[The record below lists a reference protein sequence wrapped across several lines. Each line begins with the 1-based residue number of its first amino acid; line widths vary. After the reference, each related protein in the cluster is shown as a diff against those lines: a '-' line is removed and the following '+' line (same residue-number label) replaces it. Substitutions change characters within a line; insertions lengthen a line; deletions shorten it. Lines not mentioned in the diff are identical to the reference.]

1 MTCFEV
7 LCDDFKKSN
16 PNKRR
21 HCFASSPMISIPI
34 HRSEELHSNPHCIC
48 AEFVE
53 LSTGNSSILHSDDEI
68 PPDCTRTK
76 LLTVMREKTKGHTSI
91 KVRK

>member
-7 LCDDFKKSN
+7 LIDDFKKSN

-48 AEFVE
+48 AEVAE
-53 LSTGNSSILHSDDEI
+53 LSTGNSSILHSDDGI
-68 PPDCTRTK
+68 SSDCTRTK
-76 LLTVMREKTKGHTSI
+76 LLTVMREKTKGHTSK